1 MPGKHISAEQR
12 RNFMDHI
19 NNGDSVTVA
28 ASRSGLSRA
37 SGFNIVKE
45 VESGGGSPR
54 KNPPR
59 PPGRHFRP
67 SGGPHTQS
75 GSQYPHGGPLEGD
88 DAAES
93 AVGSQ
98 HEAHLREKGPAM
110 AGGERSGQ
118 GGHIPSGQGSGPD
131 GDLRLYRSR
140 FTQSHHKQR
149 SLRPQTLSL
158 QASVVGFH
166 LCPRGGRRGK
176 LDGVLRRSAKTPW
189 GSWAALRGSV
199 VPTVSRRPSATFTK
213 RRLKT

>member
-1 MPGKHISAEQR
+1 MPGMHISDEQR

-37 SGFNIVKE
+37 SGYNIVKE
-45 VESGGGSPR
+45 VESGGRKPR
-54 KNPPR
+54 ARTR
-59 PPGRHFRP
+59 PDPLEDIFDP
-67 SGGPHTQS
+67 QAVPHTQS

-118 GGHIPSGQGSGPD
+118 GGHIPSGQGSGRM
-131 GDLRLYRSR
+131 GNLRLYRSR

-158 QASVVGFH
+158 QLPWSGFTYVRAVVGGESWTAFSEG
-166 LCPRGGRRGK
+166 LQNALGQLGGTPRECRTDS
-176 LDGVLRRSAKTPW
+176 LSAAFRNLHKT
-189 GSWAALRGSV
+189 
-199 VPTVSRRPSATFTK
+199 
-213 RRLKT
+213 RLKT